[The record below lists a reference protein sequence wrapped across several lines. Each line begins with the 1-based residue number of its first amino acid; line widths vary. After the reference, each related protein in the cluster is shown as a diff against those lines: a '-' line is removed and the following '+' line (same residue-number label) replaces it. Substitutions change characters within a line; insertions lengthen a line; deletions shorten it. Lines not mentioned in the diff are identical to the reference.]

1 MTPVERARSYLGR
14 QFRPQ
19 GRHAPTGFDCV
30 GLVCAAHLIDA
41 DEVPRDYRLRGFC
54 VARLL
59 EQLER
64 FFSTIPVG
72 EATPGDVALLQ
83 PCIDQFHLGIL
94 TERGM
99 IHADARLRKVIETP
113 RISAWPILSAHRR
126 TTSE

>member
-1 MTPVERARSYLGR
+1 MTPVQRARSFVGCP
-14 QFRPQ
+14 FRPQ
-19 GRHAPTGFDCV
+19 GRDASTGFDCV

-41 DEVPRDYRLRGFC
+41 ENVSHDYRLRGSC
-54 VARLL
+54 AVRLL

-64 FFSTIPVG
+64 FFWTVPVSDAG
-72 EATPGDVALLQ
+72 PGDVVLLQ
-83 PCIDQFHLGIL
+83 PRVDLIHLGIL
-94 TERGM
+94 TDRGM